1 MNNKVIS
8 KVVSGVLLCSM
19 IGYTLPV
26 FAYTKDET
34 VYSKLDASG
43 DGYKTIVSTHIK
55 NEENEDLIKDMSD
68 LLNIKNTSGDETYTQ
83 DGNTFTW
90 KANKN
95 DIYYQG
101 ESSKDLPIEC
111 IIKYELDGEEISPE
125 DIAGKSGN
133 VKITIQYSNKEER
146 IVDINGKKVKMYVP
160 FVVVAGTIV
169 KNEVATN
176 VQVSS
181 GKVID
186 DGTKTI
192 VVGMAMP
199 GLQESLGVSDK
210 DIEISSDIE
219 ITMDAK
225 DFESNSIVSF
235 VTPKVLDEEDLSIF
249 DKLDEVYSQVNTL
262 QVSSKQIEEG
272 ANTLKDGAI
281 NYSEKSKEFNG
292 AMNQVSEGVSS
303 INSNYS
309 KIDSGIN
316 SLNAGSS
323 SLVNGAQQLNSG
335 INELETKLSSLP
347 ESVSQLYKGSVELN
361 LGVNSENG
369 LVNGI
374 NTVKDSLEATIKTLS
389 ANVTTL
395 TNTKNQLIEAGYL
408 ESDEI
413 IMSLQKQITIDI
425 ATLTKLTSEQAQA
438 NLNALDN
445 GVKSISQ
452 ATQKLEQGLGQ
463 LNAAANQLPTAL
475 TQLVDGSKALVDG
488 SKTLKS
494 GASTLR
500 SGSTSLK
507 SGMKKL
513 DVSTKELTSANGQL
527 TDGAATI
534 ANGATDLVEGI
545 HTFNRDGI
553 DKICNFMKNNVKD
566 LTDRVEKLTELS
578 KDYNNF
584 TMINEGNDGDVKF
597 VMIIDGVKKQQESE
611 QNKENAVLNDVL
623 KDEKND

>member
-1 MNNKVIS
+1 MNKKIVS
-8 KVVSGVLLCSM
+8 KVVSGALLCSM
-19 IGYTLPV
+19 IGYTVPV

-34 VYSKLDASG
+34 VYSKLDVSG
-43 DGYKTIVSTHIK
+43 SCYKTIVSTHIK
-55 NEENEDLIKDMSD
+55 NKENEDVVKDMSD
-68 LLNIKNTSGDETYTQ
+68 LLDIKNTSGDETYIQ

-111 IIKYELDGEEISPE
+111 AIKYELDGEEISPE

-133 VKITIQYSNKEER
+133 VKITLQYTNKEER
-146 IVDINGKKVKMYVP
+146 MVDINGKKVKMYVP
-160 FVVVAGTIV
+160 FVVVAGTII
-169 KNEVATN
+169 KNEEASN

-192 VVGMAMP
+192 VVGIAMP
-199 GLQESLGVSDK
+199 GLQESLGVSKK

-219 ITMDAK
+219 IMMDVK
-225 DFESNSIVSF
+225 DFESNSIISF
-235 VTPKVLDEEDLSIF
+235 VTPKVLDEEDLGVF
-249 DKLDEVYSQVNTL
+249 DKLDEIYGQVNTL
-262 QVSSKQIEEG
+262 QSSSKQIEEG

-281 NYSEKSKEFNG
+281 TYSEKSKEFNG

-316 SLNAGSS
+316 SLNVGSS
-323 SLVNGAQQLNSG
+323 SLVNGVQQLNSG
-335 INELETKLSSLP
+335 INELETRLSSLP
-347 ESVSQLYKGSVELN
+347 ESVSQLYEGSTELN
-361 LGVNSENG
+361 LGVNAEKG

-374 NTVKDSLEATIKTLS
+374 SVLKGSLDATIKTLS
-389 ANVTTL
+389 TNITTL
-395 TNTKNQLIEAGYL
+395 ANTKNQLLEAGYT
-408 ESDEI
+408 ENDEI
-413 IMSLQKQITIDI
+413 IINLQKQITIDTT
-425 ATLTKLTSEQAQA
+425 TLTQLTSEQSQA
-438 NLNALDN
+438 KLNALDK
-445 GVKSISQ
+445 GVTSISQ

-463 LNAAANQLPTAL
+463 LNSATSQLPTAL
-475 TQLVDGSKALVDG
+475 TQLADGSKALVDG
-488 SKTLKS
+488 SKTLQT
-494 GASTLR
+494 GASTLK

-527 TDGAATI
+527 TDGATTI
-534 ANGATDLVEGI
+534 ANGATDLAEGI
-545 HTFNRDGI
+545 YTFNRDGI
-553 DKICNFMKNNVKD
+553 NKICNFMKNNVKN
-566 LTDRVEKLTELS
+566 LTDRIEKLTELS

-584 TMINEGNDGDVKF
+584 TLLNEGNDGEVKF

-611 QNKENAVLNDVL
+611 QIKESVIFDKNDVEEN
-623 KDEKND
+623 K